1 MADNFLEKQYAE
13 YQARKAAQEQARRKA
28 WQKKMKEYKS
38 RLAAQKQQSTD
49 SEGKEAPSDPEVQ

>member
-28 WQKKMKEYKS
+28 WQKKMKEYKA
-38 RLAAQKQQSTD
+38 RLAAQEQHSSD
-49 SEGKEAPSDPEVQ
+49 NEIKE